1 MVSKVVDPSKHL
13 AGESSGMVTT
23 ACGFSPACG
32 WAQGTHRYKRGQ
44 MGDVGCNLN
53 IEKMVKQQRIEF
65 VLGVV
70 FKSLRDEYR
79 PHPDYFE
86 IVQVRD
92 DFSKLRSLVVGDAG

>member
-1 MVSKVVDPSKHL
+1 
-13 AGESSGMVTT
+13 
-23 ACGFSPACG
+23 
-32 WAQGTHRYKRGQ
+32 
-44 MGDVGCNLN
+44 MGDVGCNLYR
-53 IEKMVKQQRIEF
+53 KDGKAARIEF